1 MTNKDKINRVKEIE
15 AQQLPLMDSLK
26 IVDNLIRSL
35 DSNSTEYTMA
45 REIYDE
51 HSIDMK
57 LLISEKVSLLIGM
70 GFKPADGIIN
80 NSIKDTDLWKSLE
93 NDVAEII
100 MASKEVSDARYSLC
114 TNCPEFVT
122 ISKQCKP
129 LGLFAQEH
137 SSIESSTCP
146 IGNW

>member
-80 NSIKDTDLWKSLE
+80 DSIKDTDLWKNLE

-122 ISKQCKP
+122 LSKQCKP
-129 LGLFAQEH
+129 LGLFAQEY
-137 SSIESSTCP
+137 SSVESSTCP

>member
-1 MTNKDKINRVKEIE
+1 MTNKDKINRIKEIE
-15 AQQLPLMDSLK
+15 AEQMPLINSLK
-26 IVDNLIRSL
+26 VLDNSIRTLSS
-35 DSNSTEYTMA
+35 DSNEYLTA
-45 REIYDE
+45 KEIYDE
-51 HSIDMK
+51 HTIEMK
-57 LLISEKVSLLIGM
+57 VLILEKVSLLSSLGLFPSNGVI
-70 GFKPADGIIN
+70 DE
-80 NSIKDTDLWKSLE
+80 SIRDTDIWKNIE
-93 NDVAEII
+93 NDITLA
-100 MASKEVSDARYSLC
+100 MASEEVSIARYSLC